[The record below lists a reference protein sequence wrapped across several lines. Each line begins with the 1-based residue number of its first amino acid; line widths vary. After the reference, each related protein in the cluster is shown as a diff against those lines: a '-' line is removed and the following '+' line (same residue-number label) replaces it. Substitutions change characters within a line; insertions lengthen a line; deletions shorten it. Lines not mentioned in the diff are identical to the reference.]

1 MNGDFTSTGQVWWF
15 FLHLELILADEP
27 ADLPPEVA
35 SSVHEWWFYI
45 LLLELILTDE
55 EADLPPPSSN
65 L

>member
-1 MNGDFTSTGQVWWF
+1 MVI
-15 FLHLELILADEP
+15 LHFCMLELILTDEV
-27 ADLPPEVA
+27 ADLPPPVVA

-55 EADLPPPSSN
+55 EADLPPSSN